1 MGETFGPTKRS
12 GGRDWCGEMSVLN
25 ASCQIELQAHHP
37 VPVVLMLRPRSGPAQ
52 WVSREEYSINPRV
65 QVVEYTDG
73 FANLCQRA
81 VIPAGRTQLSAS
93 CTVDTS
99 ATVDV
104 DVNAPF
110 MPPAL
115 VPDSALHFMLPSR
128 YCPSDQLGALAAEI
142 TTGAAL
148 GYPQVE
154 AIRRWINTN
163 IEYRYGT
170 STPATTASDTA
181 RERVGVC
188 RDFAHLG
195 IALCRA
201 LNIPARMVV
210 GYTLDLKVPDI
221 HAWFEAYV
229 GGRWFTFDGTHSET
243 AGNRIVIAYGRDAT
257 DVAFVTQF
265 GLLTISNLCVQVT
278 LQSAT

>member
-1 MGETFGPTKRS
+1 
-12 GGRDWCGEMSVLN
+12 MSVLH
-25 ASCQIELQAHHP
+25 ASCEIELRADTP

-52 WVSREEYSINPRV
+52 WVSREEYSITPRL
-65 QVVEYTDG
+65 QVVEYTDA

-81 VIPAGRTQLSAS
+81 VIPVGTTHLCAS

-104 DVNAPF
+104 DANAAF
-110 MPPAL
+110 VPPEF
-115 VPDSALHFMLPSR
+115 VPDNALHFMLPSR
-128 YCPSDQLGALAAEI
+128 YCPSDQLGGLAAEI
-142 TTGAAL
+142 VAGAAP

-154 AIRRWINTN
+154 AIRRWMQANV
-163 IEYRYGT
+163 EYRYGA
-170 STPATTASDTA
+170 SNAATTASDTA

-201 LNIPARMVV
+201 LNVPARMVV
-210 GYTLDLKVPDI
+210 GYALGLAVPDI

-229 GGRWFTFDGTHSET
+229 GGRWFTFDGTQEQT
-243 AGNRIVIAYGRDAT
+243 RGNRIVIAYGRDAT

-265 GLLTISNLCVQVT
+265 GALALASLKVGVT
-278 LQSAT
+278 EVTPP

>member
-1 MGETFGPTKRS
+1 
-12 GGRDWCGEMSVLN
+12 MSVLN
-25 ASCQIELQAHHP
+25 ASCQIELSGQNP

-52 WVSREEYSINPRV
+52 WVFREEYSIAPRV
-65 QVVEYTDG
+65 PVVEYTDAFG
-73 FANLCQRA
+73 NICQRA
-81 VIPAGRTQLSAS
+81 IIPVGVTRLSAN
-93 CTVDTS
+93 CTVETS
-99 ATVDV
+99 ENVDV
-104 DVNAPF
+104 DERAAFV
-110 MPPAL
+110 PPEF

-128 YCPSDQLGALAAEI
+128 YCPSDELGGLASEI
-142 TTGAAL
+142 VVGVAP
-148 GYPQVE
+148 GYLQVE
-154 AIRRWINTN
+154 AIRRWLNAR
-163 IEYRYGT
+163 IEYRYGH

-181 RERVGVC
+181 RDHVGVC

-210 GYTLDLKVPDI
+210 GYTLDLDVPDI

-229 GGRWFTFDGTHSET
+229 GGRWFTFDGTHPST

-265 GLLTISNLCVQVT
+265 GALAINSLRVVVERVS
-278 LQSAT
+278 

>member
-1 MGETFGPTKRS
+1 
-12 GGRDWCGEMSVLN
+12 MSVLN
-25 ASCQIELQAHHP
+25 ASCQIEVSSQNS

-52 WVSREEYSINPRV
+52 WVFREEYSITPRV
-65 QVVEYTDG
+65 PVAEYTDPFG
-73 FANLCQRA
+73 NICQRA
-81 VIPAGRTQLSAS
+81 IIPAGATRLCAN
-93 CTVDTS
+93 CTVETS
-99 ATVDV
+99 ENVDV
-104 DVNAPF
+104 DESAAFV
-110 MPPAL
+110 PPQF

-128 YCPSDQLGALAAEI
+128 YCPSDELGKLAAEI
-142 TTGAAL
+142 VVGATP

-154 AIRRWINTN
+154 AVRRWLNAS
-163 IEYRYGT
+163 IEYRYGH
-170 STPATTASDTA
+170 STPATTASHTA
-181 RERVGVC
+181 RDRIGVC

-210 GYTLDLKVPDI
+210 GYQLNLNVPDI

-229 GGRWFTFDGTHSET
+229 GGRWFTFDGTHTHT

-265 GLLTISNLCVQVT
+265 GPLTLNSLKVVVEQAN
-278 LQSAT
+278 

>member
-1 MGETFGPTKRS
+1 
-12 GGRDWCGEMSVLN
+12 MSVLQ
-25 ASCQIELQAHHP
+25 ACCQIDISAPAP
-37 VPVVLMLRPRSGPAQ
+37 VPVILMLRPRSGPAQ
-52 WVSREEYSINPRV
+52 WVSREEYSIAPRA

-81 VIPAGRTQLSAS
+81 VLPAGQTRLCAT

-99 ATVDV
+99 ETVDNDETATFV
-104 DVNAPF
+104 
-110 MPPAL
+110 PPAL

-128 YCPSDQLGALAAEI
+128 YCPSDELGKLAGEI
-142 TTGAAL
+142 VAGVAP

-154 AIRRWINTN
+154 AIRRWINAN
-163 IEYRYGT
+163 VEYRYGT
-170 STPATTASDTA
+170 STAATTASDTA
-181 RERVGVC
+181 RERKGVC

-201 LNIPARMVV
+201 LNLPARMVV

-229 GGRWFTFDGTHSET
+229 GGRWFTFDATHAQT
-243 AGNRIVIAYGRDAT
+243 AGNRIIIAYGRDAT

-265 GLLTISNLCVQVT
+265 GALTIDSLKVT
-278 LQSAT
+278 VERAV